1 MRRVVLAALLAVFC
15 VSMSGCFFFDAKHNR
30 MHYKVMK
37 EDIRLIHQDLDW
49 ILLLDKKSPNDA
61 YYR

>member
-1 MRRVVLAALLAVFC
+1 
-15 VSMSGCFFFDAKHNR
+15 MSGCFFFDAKHNR

-37 EDIRLIHQDLDW
+37 EDFRLIHQDLDW